1 VAPETSTEASNRAAR
16 RPVTLGRISGL
27 YGIRG
32 WVKVT
37 SYTEPR
43 GALLDY
49 KDCLVGQAGSWD
61 RARLAEGRM
70 QGKALL
76 ARLEGTHDRDAAARY
91 VGAEIAVAR
100 EQLPETAPG
109 EYYWADLEGLRVRH
123 RDGRIL
129 GRVAYLLATGGHD
142 VLVVQED
149 KGADGAAGREVLIP
163 FVPGRYVQRVDL
175 GHEVIDVD
183 WEWD

>member
-1 VAPETSTEASNRAAR
+1 VAPETSNPAAR

-27 YGIRG
+27 HGIRG

-43 GALLDY
+43 AALLDY
-49 KDCLVGQAGSWD
+49 KECLIGKPGAWS
-61 RARLAEGRM
+61 RATLAEGRM
-70 QGKALL
+70 QGKSLL
-76 ARLEGTHDRDAAARY
+76 ARLEGTDDRDSAARH

-109 EYYWADLEGLRVRH
+109 EYYWADLEGLRVRN

-129 GRVAYLLATGGHD
+129 GRIAYLLATGGHD
-142 VLVVQED
+142 VIVVQKD
-149 KGADGAAGREVLIP
+149 KSVDGSAEREVLIP
-163 FVPGRYVQRVDL
+163 FVPGRYVRGVDL
-175 GHEVIDVD
+175 EGEVIDVD

>member
-1 VAPETSTEASNRAAR
+1 
-16 RPVTLGRISGL
+16 
-27 YGIRG
+27 
-32 WVKVT
+32 
-37 SYTEPR
+37 
-43 GALLDY
+43 
-49 KDCLVGQAGSWD
+49 
-61 RARLAEGRM
+61 M

-76 ARLEGTHDRDAAARY
+76 ARLEGTHDRDSAARY

-149 KGADGAAGREVLIP
+149 KGADGGAGREVLIP